1 MVLPPL
7 GLGSPMVHVSIH
19 GSSVARVDLGKDG
32 FRLNP
37 ADIYSLSNHL
47 APIALWVILRRIHL
61 AHLEREGDDSDTLT
75 RWTLL
80 YI

>member
-19 GSSVARVDLGKDG
+19 GSSVAGVDLGKDG
-32 FRLNP
+32 FRLNS
-37 ADIYSLSNHL
+37 ADLHVLSYHL
-47 APIALWVILRRIHL
+47 APIALRVILRRIHL
-61 AHLEREGDDSDTLT
+61 AHLEIRGDSETWT

-80 YI
+80 